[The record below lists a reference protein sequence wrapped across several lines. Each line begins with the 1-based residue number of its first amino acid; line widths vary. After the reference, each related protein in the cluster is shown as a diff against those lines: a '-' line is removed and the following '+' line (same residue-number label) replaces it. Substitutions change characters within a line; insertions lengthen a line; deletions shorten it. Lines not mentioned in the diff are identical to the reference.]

1 MYNDAVDCEMK
12 LLIVEDEAKTAHF
25 LKRGFDEEG
34 FVARIAA
41 DGFEALREI
50 QTGGFDLVILDIM
63 LPEMDGWSILT
74 FMRGSGLQ
82 TPVLI
87 LTARDQVPDRVR
99 GLELGADDYLVKPFA
114 FAELLARVRTILR
127 RPPVRESATLRV
139 ADLELDLTAH
149 RATRAGRR
157 LDLTAREFKLLSML
171 VRHAGEVLTRTLIAQ
186 SVWDMSSSGDTNVVD
201 VNVRRLRTKLD
212 EPFDVKLLRT
222 VRGVGYVLEDPQR
235 N

>member
-1 MYNDAVDCEMK
+1 MYNDAFDRQMK
-12 LLIVEDEAKTAHF
+12 LLIVEDESKTAHF

-50 QTGGFDLVILDIM
+50 QTGAFDLIILDIM

-82 TPVLI
+82 TPVLV

-99 GLELGADDYLVKPFA
+99 GLELGADDYLIKPFA
-114 FAELLARVRTILR
+114 FSELLARVRTILR
-127 RPPVRESATLRV
+127 RPPVREPATLRV
-139 ADLELDLTAH
+139 ADLELDVSAH
-149 RATRAGRR
+149 RASRGGRR

-171 VRHAGEVLTRTLIAQ
+171 ARHAGEVLTRTLIAQ
-186 SVWDMSSSGDTNVVD
+186 SVWDMSSGGDTNVVD

-212 EPFDVKLLRT
+212 EPFEVKLLRT
-222 VRGVGYVLEDPQR
+222 VRGVGYVLEDPQ